1 MSVSL
6 VHTLH
11 RIYCVTIKPS
21 YCYFKLELEHIY
33 HEILFILILVETI
46 LNFVRLSKKSITI
59 HDIIAELR

>member
-33 HEILFILILVETI
+33 HEILFILIVETI
-46 LNFVRLSKKSITI
+46 LNFVRLSKKSTII
-59 HDIIAELR
+59 HDIMAGLR